1 MQHNNDEE
9 VSLKELWDRFY
20 QLRDVEIKNL
30 WKRTSIFAGFIGLLF
45 AGYGYIF
52 LGSSTSDLTVKHAWS
67 CGIAT
72 LAIIFS
78 IFWIALAKGAK
89 AWIGVHERKI
99 CEIEAEEELGIPARF
114 CMGELSYPGGKKE
127 PKNNLLSI
135 RPGFFSVSKLNILLG
150 QVLLICW
157 SLIGLVHALLFV
169 GQEFLL
175 ANFPSWVFLILIA
188 LFLIVILILL
198 VFCVIKRAKSESLLS
213 TKEKYKEERINLL
226 IKELKSLLG
235 GDKSNLLLEK
245 IEKDSTLSSI
255 SEKETAQLKYHI
267 IYLILFEKIKE
278 DSTLSFILDK
288 EIAKSIPDEA
298 RKRIER
304 EREMRANLEKD
315 EVEGSGCVSRF
326 FDKLKQKIKKH
337 LDR

>member
-30 WKRTSIFAGFIGLLF
+30 WKRTSIFF

-99 CEIEAEEELGIPARF
+99 CEIEKEEELGIPERF
-114 CMGELSYPGGKKE
+114 RMGELSYPGGKKE

-157 SLIGLVHALLFV
+157 SLIFH
-169 GQEFLL
+169 
-175 ANFPSWVFLILIA
+175 
-188 LFLIVILILL
+188 
-198 VFCVIKRAKSESLLS
+198 
-213 TKEKYKEERINLL
+213 
-226 IKELKSLLG
+226 LG
-235 GDKSNLLLEK
+235 F
-245 IEKDSTLSSI
+245 SS
-255 SEKETAQLKYHI
+255 S
-267 IYLILFEKIKE
+267 
-278 DSTLSFILDK
+278 
-288 EIAKSIPDEA
+288 
-298 RKRIER
+298 
-304 EREMRANLEKD
+304 
-315 EVEGSGCVSRF
+315 
-326 FDKLKQKIKKH
+326 
-337 LDR
+337 